1 MRRRREE
8 RGRRDDE
15 EACSLDA
22 DAVIAHMSSA
32 EEEEA

>member
-1 MRRRREE
+1 MRRRRKE

-15 EACSLDA
+15 GACSLDA

-32 EEEEA
+32 KEEEA